1 MIEET
6 DWEEHISVDPDICHG
21 KPCIKGTRVLVAT
34 VVASLEDGMTADEIL
49 SYYPSIPPESVQALA
64 QYVEDTQLE
73 SATKTAIPELDF
85 Q

>member
-1 MIEET
+1 MT
-6 DWEEHISVDPDICHG
+6 KDRDWEDHISVDPDICHG

-49 SYYPSIPPESVQALA
+49 SHYPSIPSKSIQALA
-64 QYVEDTQLE
+64 RYVENTQLE
-73 SATKTAIPELDF
+73 VAPSTPIAELDS

>member
-1 MIEET
+1 MADP

-49 SYYPSIPPESVQALA
+49 SHYPSIPSDSIRALA
-64 QYVEDTQLE
+64 QYVKNERL
-73 SATKTAIPELDF
+73 AAAANPPIAELDF

>member
-1 MIEET
+1 MEDT
-6 DWEEHISVDPDICHG
+6 DWEDHISVDPDICHG

-49 SYYPSIPPESVQALA
+49 SHYPSIPSESIQALA
-64 QYVEDTQLE
+64 HYVENTQL
-73 SATKTAIPELDF
+73 ATAANTPATELDF

>member
-1 MIEET
+1 MMEET

-49 SYYPSIPPESVQALA
+49 GYYPSIPPESVQALA
-64 QYVEDTQLE
+64 QYVENTQL
-73 SATKTAIPELDF
+73 ATAANTAIPELDF